1 MMIIYPAIDLRG
13 GQVVRLQGGDP
24 NAQTTFS
31 TDPLATAQKWRDAG
45 ATWLHMVN
53 LDGAFGDTNSNL
65 DVLSQVAQTELSIQF
80 GGGIRSLHDVE
91 TALKLGAKRV
101 VIGTLAVQQPDVIR
115 DAIAQFGADAIC
127 VGIDG
132 RDQFVMTH
140 GWKEKSP
147 YTIFEFGHM
156 MRERGAIHALFTD
169 VSRDG
174 YLGGVNFDD
183 TIALA
188 TQTGLRV
195 IASGG
200 VNSLNNLRE
209 LAKVGGIGGAIIGMA
224 LYKGIFS
231 LQEALE
237 VIQNVG

>member
-1 MMIIYPAIDLRG
+1 MIIYPAIDLRG

-31 TDPLATAQKWRDAG
+31 TDPFATAQKWQSAG

-53 LDGAFGDTNSNL
+53 LDGAFGEQNGNL
-65 DVLSQVAQTELSIQF
+65 VVLEHVATTGLYIQF
-80 GGGIRSLHDVE
+80 GGGIRTFADIE
-91 TALKLGAKRV
+91 KALKFGAKRV
-101 VIGTLAVQQPDVIR
+101 VIGTTAVQQPDFIR
-115 DAIAQFGADAIC
+115 DAVKHFSADAIC

-147 YTIFEFGHM
+147 YTIFEFGQM
-156 MRERGAIHALFTD
+156 MTERGAVHALFTD

-174 YLGGVNFDD
+174 YLGGVNFTD
-183 TIALA
+183 TVALA
-188 TQTGLRV
+188 EQTGLRV

-200 VNSLNNLRE
+200 VNSLDNLRE
-209 LAKVGGIGGAIIGMA
+209 LKKSPALGGAIIGMA
-224 LYKGIFS
+224 LYKGVFT
-231 LQEALE
+231 LEEALE
-237 VIQNVG
+237 AVQNVG

>member
-1 MMIIYPAIDLRG
+1 MIIYPAIDLRG

-31 TDPLATAQKWRDAG
+31 ADPFATAQKWQQAG

-53 LDGAFGDTNSNL
+53 LDGAFGEKNGNL
-65 DVLSQVAQTELSIQF
+65 AILEKVATTGLHIQF
-80 GGGIRSLHDVE
+80 GGGIRSLEDVE

-101 VIGTLAVQQPDVIR
+101 VIGTLAVQQPDLIR
-115 DAIAQFGADAIC
+115 TAVAQFGAEAIC

-147 YTIFEFGHM
+147 YTIFDFGRM
-156 MRERGAIHALFTD
+156 MAERGAIHALFTD

-174 YLGGVNFDD
+174 HLGGVNFAD
-183 TIALA
+183 TVALGE
-188 TQTGLRV
+188 QSGLQV

-200 VNSLNNLRE
+200 VNSLDNVRE
-209 LAKVGGIGGAIIGMA
+209 LAQSKVIGGAIIGMA
-224 LYKGIFS
+224 LYKSIFT

-237 VIQNVG
+237 AVKNVG

>member
-1 MMIIYPAIDLRG
+1 MIIYPAIDLRG

-31 TDPLATAQKWRDAG
+31 TDPLATAQKWADSG

-53 LDGAFGDTNSNL
+53 LDGAFGDTNTNL
-65 DVLSQVAQTELSIQF
+65 DVLSQVAQTGLFIQF
-80 GGGIRSLHDVE
+80 GGGIRSLDDIE
-91 TALKLGAKRV
+91 TALKRGAKRV
-101 VIGTLAVQQPDVIR
+101 VIGTLAVQKPHLVTT
-115 DAIAQFGADAIC
+115 AIAQFGADAIC

-140 GWKEKSP
+140 GWKERSP
-147 YTIFEFGHM
+147 YTIFEFGQM

-188 TQTGLRV
+188 SQTGLRV

-200 VNSLNNLRE
+200 VNSLDNLRD
-209 LAKVGGIGGAIIGMA
+209 LAKHDVIGGAIIGMA

-231 LQEALE
+231 LQDALE
-237 VIQNVG
+237 VVQNVG